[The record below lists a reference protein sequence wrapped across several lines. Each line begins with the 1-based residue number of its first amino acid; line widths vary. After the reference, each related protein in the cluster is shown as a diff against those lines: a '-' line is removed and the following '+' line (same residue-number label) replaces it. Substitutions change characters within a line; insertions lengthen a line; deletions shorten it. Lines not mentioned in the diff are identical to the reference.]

1 LHVSWPMNIRRCT
14 WVSNKF
20 FALVGVISIYGRV
33 KGRSVTIGEN
43 DFDTLLPD
51 IDRQEEDE
59 PWTPANCDPMQIS
72 HVPVPGRIMSC
83 FRAAAS
89 LCES

>member
-1 LHVSWPMNIRRCT
+1 LLFCGHSYSLLYT
-14 WVSNKF
+14 
-20 FALVGVISIYGRV
+20 
-33 KGRSVTIGEN
+33 GRSVTIGEN

-51 IDRQEEDE
+51 VVQREEDE
-59 PWTPANCDPMQIS
+59 PWAPAHCDEVQIA

-89 LCES
+89 LCESVFFPGVNFTIILLY